1 MDRMPKYAALQARP
15 RWAGVD
21 EAGRG
26 PLAGPVVAAAV
37 LLPRNFDLPGLTDSK
52 QMLRSARETAAVNIK
67 AHCDWSIIVASV
79 EEIDQNNI
87 LNATLSAMKRAVES
101 LDGEPEG
108 ALIDGNRP
116 PAGLRIPVECIVKGD
131 AKFLEIAAASVLAK
145 THRDAL
151 MIELAAQYPRY
162 GFDRHFGYP
171 TPEHLSALK
180 KYGPCPAHRTSFA
193 PVRRIIEQPCLDF
206 VG

>member
-37 LLPRNFDLPGLTDSK
+37 LLPESFTLPGLTDSK
-52 QMLRSARETAAVNIK
+52 QMSKSARDRAAMRIK
-67 AHCDWSIIVASV
+67 AECKWSIVEATVA
-79 EEIDQNNI
+79 EIDEENI
-87 LNATLSAMKRAVES
+87 LNATLSAMKRAVEA
-101 LDGEPEG
+101 LVVEPDG

-116 PAGLRIPVECIVKGD
+116 PSGLKIPVECAVKGD
-131 AKFLEIAAASVLAK
+131 AKFLQIAAASVLAK

-151 MIELAAQYPRY
+151 MIELAAKYPMY
-162 GFDRHFGYP
+162 GFDRHYGYP
-171 TPEHLSALK
+171 TPEHLTALK
-180 KYGPCPAHRTSFA
+180 KHGPCPAHRTSFA
-193 PVRRIIEQPCLDF
+193 PVKNVIEQPCLDF